1 MADRRHAITQLDF
14 FIRQVT
20 LFADEIR
27 NAVGQKLDVLGFKT
41 TGRDL
46 GEQMAFGF
54 LLEFL
59 QKVVVIVCDRFA
71 GQRIQCLGKALLGET
86 VCIRQAL
93 GQGLFHF
100 IGKLPV
106 RRMNLFASSLA
117 YIKEISLFYP
127 PVIIGGKNGK
137 NSENPVG
144 SNKSEKRKPK
154 SAVYRSFWASVV
166 YFHLRLIST
175 KSHKREM
182 TRNQFEGNLTR
193 VRIPPAAPRKNLFC
207 LLRQKRFF
215 VKRGTENAD

>member
-1 MADRRHAITQLDF
+1 MADRRHAVTQLDF

-59 QKVVVIVCDRFA
+59 QKVVVILCDRFA
-71 GQRIQCLGKALLGET
+71 CHRIQRLGKILLGET

-117 YIKEISLFYP
+117 YIKEI
-127 PVIIGGKNGK
+127 V
-137 NSENPVG
+137 
-144 SNKSEKRKPK
+144 KSEFGIPVD
-154 SAVYRSFWASVV
+154 ANGNA
-166 YFHLRLIST
+166 LC
-175 KSHKREM
+175 
-182 TRNQFEGNLTR
+182 TRNQISAYGCPLLSCCQNRNILVLCVHKKYVIKTVLMELR
-193 VRIPPAAPRKNLFC
+193 CKCQIIPPVVFISDDIGSHDFIYRPQAFIISQRYLTSF
-207 LLRQKRFF
+207 LYW
-215 VKRGTENAD
+215 

>member
-1 MADRRHAITQLDF
+1 MADRRHAVTQLDF

-59 QKVVVIVCDRFA
+59 QKVVVILCDRFA
-71 GQRIQCLGKALLGET
+71 CHRIQRLGKILLGET

-106 RRMNLFASSLA
+106 RRMNLFASMKSL
-117 YIKEISLFYP
+117 
-127 PVIIGGKNGK
+127 PVCAVCCIWQTDGKRRESTACK
-137 NSENPVG
+137 
-144 SNKSEKRKPK
+144 
-154 SAVYRSFWASVV
+154 A
-166 YFHLRLIST
+166 HLRTIT
-175 KSHKREM
+175 
-182 TRNQFEGNLTR
+182 
-193 VRIPPAAPRKNLFC
+193 A
-207 LLRQKRFF
+207 LLK
-215 VKRGTENAD
+215 GP

>member
-1 MADRRHAITQLDF
+1 MADRRHAVTQLDF

-59 QKVVVIVCDRFA
+59 QKVVVILCDRFA
-71 GQRIQCLGKALLGET
+71 CHRIQRLGKILLGET

-117 YIKEISLFYP
+117 YIKEIVKSEFGIPVDANVKTVLMELRCKCQIIP
-127 PVIIGGKNGK
+127 PVVFISDNIRSHDFIYRPQAFII
-137 NSENPVG
+137 SQ
-144 SNKSEKRKPK
+144 R
-154 SAVYRSFWASVV
+154 YLTSFLCW
-166 YFHLRLIST
+166 
-175 KSHKREM
+175 
-182 TRNQFEGNLTR
+182 
-193 VRIPPAAPRKNLFC
+193 
-207 LLRQKRFF
+207 
-215 VKRGTENAD
+215 

>member
-1 MADRRHAITQLDF
+1 MADRRHAVTQLDF

-59 QKVVVIVCDRFA
+59 QKVVVILCDRFA
-71 GQRIQCLGKALLGET
+71 CHRIQRLGKILLGET

-117 YIKEISLFYP
+117 YIKEI
-127 PVIIGGKNGK
+127 V
-137 NSENPVG
+137 
-144 SNKSEKRKPK
+144 KSEFGIPVDANGNAFARGIKFLPMAAHCFRVARIET
-154 SAVYRSFWASVV
+154 SSSCAYTRSMLSK
-166 YFHLRLIST
+166 L
-175 KSHKREM
+175 
-182 TRNQFEGNLTR
+182 
-193 VRIPPAAPRKNLFC
+193 C
-207 LLRQKRFF
+207 LWNCDA
-215 VKRGTENAD
+215 NAR

>member
-1 MADRRHAITQLDF
+1 MADRRHAVTQLDF

-59 QKVVVIVCDRFA
+59 QKVVVILCDRFA
-71 GQRIQCLGKALLGET
+71 CHRIQRLGKILLGET

-117 YIKEISLFYP
+117 YIKEI
-127 PVIIGGKNGK
+127 V
-137 NSENPVG
+137 
-144 SNKSEKRKPK
+144 KSE
-154 SAVYRSFWASVV
+154 F
-166 YFHLRLIST
+166 
-175 KSHKREM
+175 
-182 TRNQFEGNLTR
+182 G
-193 VRIPPAAPRKNLFC
+193 IPVDAN
-207 LLRQKRFF
+207 
-215 VKRGTENAD
+215 G

>member
-1 MADRRHAITQLDF
+1 MADRRHTVTQLDF

-59 QKVVVIVCDRFA
+59 QKVVVILCDRFA
-71 GQRIQCLGKALLGET
+71 CHR
-86 VCIRQAL
+86 IRQAL

-117 YIKEISLFYP
+117 YIKEIVKSEFGIPVDANGYTLCTGNQISAYGGPLLSCCQNRNILVLCVHKKYVVKTVLMELRCKCQIIP
-127 PVIIGGKNGK
+127 PVVFIPDNIGSHDFIYRPQAFII
-137 NSENPVG
+137 SQ
-144 SNKSEKRKPK
+144 R
-154 SAVYRSFWASVV
+154 YLTSFLYW
-166 YFHLRLIST
+166 
-175 KSHKREM
+175 
-182 TRNQFEGNLTR
+182 
-193 VRIPPAAPRKNLFC
+193 
-207 LLRQKRFF
+207 
-215 VKRGTENAD
+215 

>member
-1 MADRRHAITQLDF
+1 MADRRHAVTQLDF

-59 QKVVVIVCDRFA
+59 QKVVVILCDRFA
-71 GQRIQCLGKALLGET
+71 CHRIQRLGKILLGET

-106 RRMNLFASSLA
+106 RRMNLFAREPL
-117 YIKEISLFYP
+117 
-127 PVIIGGKNGK
+127 
-137 NSENPVG
+137 
-144 SNKSEKRKPK
+144 NKSPSF
-154 SAVYRSFWASVV
+154 SAERENRRLPLGSSDSVG
-166 YFHLRLIST
+166 
-175 KSHKREM
+175 K
-182 TRNQFEGNLTR
+182 
-193 VRIPPAAPRKNLFC
+193 
-207 LLRQKRFF
+207 
-215 VKRGTENAD
+215 